1 MKTLLNKTKT
11 VVHRC
16 VSCRKTFPHSFTTVC
31 DRCNALVDIGY
42 DLDRATFYDSDNP
55 LERFFDLLPIED
67 SANLLPLDMRFT
79 PCIHAT
85 KLGDYL
91 GMPSLYLKNETVL
104 PTGTTKDRMAAV
116 VLPFLRECGIREFC
130 TSSTGNSSTALA
142 HLITRHPEFR
152 VYIFSGEDFK
162 DRLNYADGEGVVHF
176 VLRGGTFV
184 EAFACAA
191 AFAGRH
197 DLASERGFFNPSR
210 REGLKLAFLEAAEQV
225 PGPID
230 WYVQAVSS
238 AMGVYGAFKGARE
251 LLALGRI
258 PRLPRLLCVQQET
271 CAPMVRAFEDGS
283 EVIRPEH
290 IVEKPHGIADA
301 ILRGNPE
308 KVYPYLREI
317 VIESNGAFVAV
328 SESEIR
334 ETRSMV
340 EEMEGLS
347 PCFTS
352 SAALAG
358 TIRMVRK
365 GVLPPGDTVLVNV
378 TGRDREPVGR
388 PQRVHW
394 LKATADG
401 WEPEDPNDDMTRR
414 LWSAPHAG
422 SSPAEERVGRA
433 GEQQRRPMEAPTQ

>member
-1 MKTLLNKTKT
+1 MKTSLNKTKLIA
-11 VVHRC
+11 HRC
-16 VSCRKTFPHSFTTVC
+16 VNCGKTFPHSFTTVC
-31 DRCNALVDIGY
+31 DRCGAMVDVYY
-42 DLDRATFYDSDNP
+42 DLERTTLHDSENP
-55 LERFFDLLPIED
+55 LERYFDLLPIED
-67 SANLLPLDMRFT
+67 SANLLPLEMQFT
-79 PCIHAT
+79 PTIHAT
-85 KLGDYL
+85 KLGEYL

-116 VLPFLRECGIREFC
+116 VLSFLGECGIREFC

-142 HLITRHPEFR
+142 YLISRYPEFR
-152 VYIFSGEDFK
+152 VYVFSGEDFK

-191 AFAGRH
+191 SFAGRH
-197 DLASERGFFNPSR
+197 NLTSERGFFNPSR

-225 PGPID
+225 PKPID

-238 AMGVYGAFKGARE
+238 AMGVYGTFKGARE
-251 LLALGRI
+251 LHALGRI

-290 IVEKPHGIADA
+290 VVERPHGIADA

-308 KVYPYLREI
+308 KVYPYVRQI
-317 VIESNGAFVAV
+317 VIESNGAFEAV

-334 ETRSMV
+334 EARSMV

-358 TIRMVRK
+358 MIRMLRK
-365 GVLPPGDTVLVNV
+365 SALPPQDTVLVNV
-378 TGRDREPVGR
+378 TGRDRQPAGQ

-394 LKATADG
+394 LKATAEG
-401 WEPEDPNDDMTRR
+401 WEPEDPNDETTRQ
-414 LWSAPHAG
+414 LWYAPGGADW
-422 SSPAEERVGRA
+422 SPAEQKGS
-433 GEQQRRPMEAPTQ
+433 QQRRPMEDPVP

>member
-31 DRCNALVDIGY
+31 DRCGAMVDIEY
-42 DLDRATFYDSDNP
+42 DLERTTLHDSDNP

-67 SANLLPLDMRFT
+67 SANLLPLEMRFT

-197 DLASERGFFNPSR
+197 NLASERGFFNPSR

-308 KVYPYLREI
+308 KVYPYVREI
-317 VIESNGAFVAV
+317 VLESNGTFAAV

-358 TIRMVRK
+358 MIRMLRK

-378 TGRDREPVGR
+378 TGRDREPAGQT
-388 PQRVHW
+388 QRVHW
-394 LKATADG
+394 LKATAEG
-401 WEPEDPNDDMTRR
+401 WEPEDPNDETTRQ
-414 LWSAPHAG
+414 LWYAPREIG
-422 SSPAEERVGRA
+422 TPG
-433 GEQQRRPMEAPTQ
+433 QQ